1 LRLTVLPTPADSMVQ
16 ITNIRPKYM
25 PGMALE
31 PGTYTIR
38 VTREGF
44 VPQER
49 AITMST
55 ADVTEWIALKPL
67 PPPPRTFHLTVLP
80 TPTDSRIM
88 VTDSRNVSQKYAP
101 GMALEPGTYTI
112 RVTRDKY
119 IAVEQ
124 TIAISNADVV
134 VPITLMSVPM
144 PPAPRLEPVSLPQ
157 DPQQQQREA
166 ERARLEQE
174 YNRLRQANEHLAQR
188 IARHNEA
195 GRRLNEQGKGYIL
208 PEDVR
213 RHNELVDRHQAE
225 SGRLLQEQSTL
236 SQQLD
241 DYHRALQ
248 RSQFSSPRQPEAMQ
262 SLTEPDGRPRQQED
276 GGRERQGQENR

>member
-1 LRLTVLPTPADSMVQ
+1 MVQ

-25 PGMALE
+25 
-31 PGTYTIR
+31 
-38 VTREGF
+38 
-44 VPQER
+44 
-49 AITMST
+49 
-55 ADVTEWIALKPL
+55 
-67 PPPPRTFHLTVLP
+67 
-80 TPTDSRIM
+80 
-88 VTDSRNVSQKYAP
+88 P

-124 TIAISNADVV
+124 TIAISNAEVV